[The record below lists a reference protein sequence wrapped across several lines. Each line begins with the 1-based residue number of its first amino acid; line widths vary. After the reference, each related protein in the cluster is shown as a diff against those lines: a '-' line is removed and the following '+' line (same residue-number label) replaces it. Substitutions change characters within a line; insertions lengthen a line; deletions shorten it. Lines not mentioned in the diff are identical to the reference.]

1 MKNILKGFAAFMAV
15 VIMGSVLYL
24 SLFGNTTHAAV
35 SVGSAHSPI
44 EVELRKNGEIKKVTD
59 PTGKVDPKAWVGKHV
74 QEIIPVLVEHSNTVK
89 EPELIVSS
97 TFPEEDR
104 ETLKNLIAEIQK
116 NSKKTGIILLESDL
130 KDYMDAKEGNQPF
143 NAYLMAKN
151 SISLWDDDEATV
163 KTPEEK
169 RTHLKAKAAY
179 YQSNDDLNRRN
190 EIKKQEEKRIAEEK
204 KAQEQKKAEEKKAA
218 EAKAAQA
225 RNNSSDDDDD
235 RNNSQRNTAPAV
247 QKPAVQRQQ
256 PQRQAPRQTY
266 RQPARNYDDD
276 DDDDWDDDD
285 DDWDDDD
292 D

>member
-169 RTHLKAKAAY
+169 EL
-179 YQSNDDLNRRN
+179 
-190 EIKKQEEKRIAEEK
+190 I
-204 KAQEQKKAEEKKAA
+204 
-218 EAKAAQA
+218 
-225 RNNSSDDDDD
+225 
-235 RNNSQRNTAPAV
+235 
-247 QKPAVQRQQ
+247 
-256 PQRQAPRQTY
+256 
-266 RQPARNYDDD
+266 
-276 DDDDWDDDD
+276 
-285 DDWDDDD
+285 
-292 D
+292 